1 MDAQK
6 IYNGS
11 DGEATRALYAK
22 LETIGPAGIIGL
34 NLFRAQKCSARAKG
48 YRRNCHRSEAY
59 GRKEWSLQN
68 LCAVLTKHAEPLGI
82 AWGWKED
89 PKQAYH
95 CWVLYVV
102 LPSGQVSF
110 HAAAPIG
117 SQRFTGEWDGLHES
131 ARRVVLYVSFL
142 LDPEK
147 NKLPPPSTLPA
158 LFEISMTDRI
168 GDLNAAQIDHLSR
181 GLEYAHGM
189 TIKAATGGRYWLEVL
204 EGGALMLTPH
214 RTVQE
219 IWNSAEA
226 ITTAAEQWSQPDLL

>member
-1 MDAQK
+1 M
-6 IYNGS
+6 
-11 DGEATRALYAK
+11 
-22 LETIGPAGIIGL
+22 
-34 NLFRAQKCSARAKG
+34 
-48 YRRNCHRSEAY
+48 
-59 GRKEWSLQN
+59 
-68 LCAVLTKHAEPLGI
+68 
-82 AWGWKED
+82 
-89 PKQAYH
+89 
-95 CWVLYVV
+95 
-102 LPSGQVSF
+102 
-110 HAAAPIG
+110 
-117 SQRFTGEWDGLHES
+117 
-131 ARRVVLYVSFL
+131 VLYVSFL